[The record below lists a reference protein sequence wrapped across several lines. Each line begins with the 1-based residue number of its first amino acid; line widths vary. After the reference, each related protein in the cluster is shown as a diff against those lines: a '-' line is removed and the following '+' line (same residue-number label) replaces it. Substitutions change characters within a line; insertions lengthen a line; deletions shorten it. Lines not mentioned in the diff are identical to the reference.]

1 MNLPDFSYER
11 EFWEKGE
18 IVAGADEVGR
28 GALAGPVVT
37 AAVIFKPNTTVEV
50 EINDSKKLNSN
61 KREIADVWIRQN
73 ALSFAI
79 GQASVAEINILGIK
93 PALDRAYRR
102 AIGGLNAD
110 KLLIDGFRV
119 PYLKN
124 FPQQKQIK
132 LVKGDQISLS
142 IAAASIIAKV
152 YRDTLVTKL
161 SQNSDL
167 DCYGWYQNKGYGTAS
182 HREAIKKYGICK
194 LHRIQFVSKLI

>member
-37 AAVIFKPNTTVEV
+37 AAVIFKPNTTIEV

>member
-37 AAVIFKPNTTVEV
+37 AAVIFKPNTTIEV

-182 HREAIKKYGICK
+182 HREAIKKYGKCK